1 MQVISRPLEAGI
13 FVATSYFSTPCHP
26 MPIVRGYD
34 EETDSI
40 LIMDVAR
47 FKYPPHW
54 VPLTDLTDAMLK
66 ARWTL
71 SWFLSC
77 HTFVSRMLLNLVGG
91 FKHLL
96 FSITYGIILPIDF
109 HIFQDG

>member
-1 MQVISRPLEAGI
+1 
-13 FVATSYFSTPCHP
+13 

-66 ARWTL
+66 AR
-71 SWFLSC
+71 
-77 HTFVSRMLLNLVGG
+77 N
-91 FKHLL
+91 
-96 FSITYGIILPIDF
+96 Y
-109 HIFQDG
+109 